1 MANGKK
7 NGTIWKVII
16 GALVTLFLTALTFL
30 LNTSWNA
37 AGVVKD
43 VEANTVAI
51 SETKKEIKEE
61 VKPVVTNNKDAVIG
75 IKKDIERLDEK
86 MVDFKTEQTALRTEQ
101 QKAFKEILQRL
112 PGG

>member
-1 MANGKK
+1 MTNGKR
-7 NGTIWKVII
+7 NGTIWKVAI

-101 QKAFKEILQRL
+101 REAFKEILQRL

>member
-1 MANGKK
+1 MADVKK

-16 GALVTLFLTALTFL
+16 AALTALL
-30 LNTSWNA
+30 LSALCWIWNA

-51 SETKKEIKEE
+51 AATRNEIKEE
-61 VKPVVTNNKDAVIG
+61 VKPIVTNNKDAVIG

-86 MVDFKTEQTALRTEQ
+86 MVEFNTSQKALRDEQ
-101 QKAFKEILQRL
+101 QEAFKEILKRL